1 MDELFDVLKNQGTFS
16 ILDDI
21 MREGYCRRVKGS
33 ERGKNVHVLLKF
45 GIVERADPSQF
56 MLRFMKFENEDYKEK
71 FLNENYYLKITD
83 RGLVIYELL
92 KWRKDSLR
100 EERKHFKQSIAY
112 ERKCIAK
119 ALLKTFGLDLSEFT
133 DSNDED

>member
-1 MDELFDVLKNQGTFS
+1 MEDLFNALKNQGTFL

-21 MREGYCRRVKGS
+21 MINGYCRRVKGS
-33 ERGKNVHVLLKF
+33 ERGKNVPVLLKF
-45 GIVERADPSQF
+45 GIIERVDPSQF

-92 KWRKDSLR
+92 KWRKDSLNK
-100 EERKHFKQSIAY
+100 ERKHFKQSIVY
-112 ERKCIAK
+112 ERKCIANN
-119 ALLKTFGLDLSEFT
+119 LLKILGLELSEFT
-133 DSNDED
+133 DTNDED

>member
-1 MDELFDVLKNQGTFS
+1 MEDLINALKNQGTFL

-33 ERGKNVHVLLKF
+33 ERGKNVPVLLKF
-45 GIVERADPSQF
+45 GIVERVEPSQF
-56 MLRFMKFENEDYKEK
+56 MLRFMRFENEDDKQK

-83 RGLVIYELL
+83 RGLVVYELL
-92 KWRKDSLR
+92 KWRKDSLN